1 MSVAII
7 KPSTTNF
14 DIQFDNVEGA
24 AVIVLKKMA
33 EEGSYMANYL
43 ADFHPK
49 MSEAVLA
56 LARNDGSMS
65 VGRCVATR
73 TVTNYYKAIEV
84 GFVMNIVLCASN
96 GITHFLQMR
105 LRDAYSPITHA
116 KVHTNLYKLLAGKD
130 VVVTEHDRE
139 SLMHPIV
146 SLR

>member
-7 KPSTTNF
+7 KPLASNF
-14 DIQFDNVEGA
+14 GIHFDNVEGA
-24 AVIVLKKMA
+24 AVTVLKKLA

-56 LARNDGSMS
+56 LARNDGSMT

-73 TVTNYYKAIEV
+73 TITDYYKAIEV

-96 GITHFLQMR
+96 GTTHFLQMR

-116 KVHTNLYKLLAGKD
+116 KVHTNLYKLLGGKD